1 MRDEHPSPPA
11 DIGEILAH
19 HLPGLRFVVGGAAI
33 ALGIAALHFGKPLLA
48 PLVLAALLAF
58 ALAPAVSRLR
68 RWRLPHVAAVT
79 LVMTGAVALCAS
91 LGLVMG
97 QQMLSLSRDLPSYQ
111 ETVRDKLR
119 ALRPTGAH
127 GPWQDGLR
135 MLGVV
140 EGELDATR
148 KALAPKAAAPQ
159 RVQVEPVPPSPLHA
173 MGTLAAQVLLP
184 LAQIGLVLVLLFF
197 MLLQRH
203 EIRDRLLRLMGQD
216 LASSAEMLGEAGER
230 VSRYLVAQLLVN
242 TSYAVPLAL
251 GLWAIGVP
259 GAWLW
264 GLLGGVLRFVPYLG
278 PVVASL
284 CPLLIAFAVDPGWQM
299 VLQTLALI
307 AVLELVLNNL
317 VEPLVYGQSTGVS
330 SLAVLL
336 SAGFWSLVWGVEG
349 LVIATPLTVCLLVL
363 GRQLGP
369 LRMLDP
375 LLGAE
380 PVFDAPTRLHQRLA
394 SGDLEEA
401 LEQADAASTPD
412 GLLSFYDEAALGAL
426 RLLVDPANTAAGSTR
441 RQRVLAGMARLLTV
455 LQREGPACPES
466 AETGPIVLCVGA
478 RNEVDNLS
486 AQMMA
491 HVLRTQ
497 GVQARALAAAA
508 LVADHIGELALEE
521 VGLVCLCSFN
531 AAPLAHTR
539 FVLRRLRR
547 QQPGLP
553 VLLAAWSQDAALAE
567 TDTQLAP
574 LGGLRLATSL
584 REACAQIAAERAESA
599 PSYPEAGPVPAHP
612 AWQEA

>member
-1 MRDEHPSPPA
+1 MPTERAERAPPSA
-11 DIGEILAH
+11 ATAEALAH
-19 HLPGLRFVVGGAAI
+19 HLPGLRFVVGGLAI
-33 ALGIAALHFGKPLLA
+33 GLGIAALHYGKPLLA

-58 ALAPAVSRLR
+58 AMAPAVSLLR
-68 RWRLPHVAAVT
+68 RWRLPHAVAVA
-79 LVMTGAVALCAS
+79 LVMASAVALCVS
-91 LGLVMG
+91 LTLVMG
-97 QQMLSLSRDLPSYQ
+97 QQILSLSRDLPSYQ

-119 ALRPTGAH
+119 ALRPTSAH

-148 KALAPKAAAPQ
+148 KALAPKAPTPQ
-159 RVQVEPVPPSPLHA
+159 RVQVEPVPPPPLHA
-173 MGTLAAQVLLP
+173 MGELVGPILLP
-184 LAQIGLVLVLLFF
+184 LAQVGLVLVLLFF

-216 LASSAEMLGEAGER
+216 LARSAETLEEAGQR

-264 GLLGGVLRFVPYLG
+264 GMLGGVLRFVPYLG
-278 PVVASL
+278 PVVASIG
-284 CPLLIAFAVDPGWQM
+284 PLLIAFAVDPGWQM

-307 AVLELVLNNL
+307 VVLELLLSNV
-317 VEPLVYGQSTGVS
+317 VEPLAYGQSTGVS

-336 SAGFWSLVWGVEG
+336 SAGFWSLVWGPEG
-349 LVIATPLTVCLLVL
+349 LAIATPLTVCLVVL
-363 GRQLGP
+363 GRHLGP

-401 LEQADAASTPD
+401 LEQAEDAASPE
-412 GLLSFYDEAALGAL
+412 GLLAFYDEAALGAL
-426 RLLVDPANTAAGSTR
+426 RLLVDPASTPPSSAH
-441 RQRVLAGMARLLTV
+441 RQRVLSGMERLLAV
-455 LQREGPACPES
+455 LQREGPECPEADAAS
-466 AETGPIVLCVGA
+466 PAVLCIGA

-491 HVLRTQ
+491 HVLCMQ
-497 GVQARALAAAA
+497 GLPGRALPASA
-508 LVADHIGELALEE
+508 LAADHIGELPLED
-521 VGLVCLCSFN
+521 VGLICLCSFN
-531 AAPLAHTR
+531 PAPLTHTR

-547 QQPGLP
+547 YQADLP
-553 VLLAAWSQDAALAE
+553 LLLAAWAEDADLVDADAMLS
-567 TDTQLAP
+567 P
-574 LGGLRLATSL
+574 LGGARLATSL
-584 REACAQIAAERAESA
+584 RAACAQVLESVS
-599 PSYPEAGPVPAHP
+599 SYPDAGREPARPAQREA
-612 AWQEA
+612 